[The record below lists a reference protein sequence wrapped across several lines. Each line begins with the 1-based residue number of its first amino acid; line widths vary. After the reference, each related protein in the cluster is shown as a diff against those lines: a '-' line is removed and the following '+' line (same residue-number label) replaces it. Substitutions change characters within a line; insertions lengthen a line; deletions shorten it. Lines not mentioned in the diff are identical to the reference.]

1 MPTQAKVDR
10 VKELQ
15 EKLERCSIA
24 VTTTYTGIG
33 VNGMTELRR
42 RMREAGVELLVI
54 KNTLMYLAADAA
66 QQPQVK
72 DIVQGPTAIAFGYDE
87 PSDVARVINDYI
99 RTTRSVLTIQGA
111 AMSDGVILQR
121 PDVERLATLPP
132 KSQLLAMLLGTM
144 QGPIQR
150 LLGVLNGP
158 VQNLGGLLHARIQ
171 QMEAAEAGGS
181 A

>member
-15 EKLERCSIA
+15 EKLERSSIA
-24 VTTTYTGIG
+24 VTATYTGIG

-42 RMREAGVELLVI
+42 KMRESGVELLVI
-54 KNTLMYLAADAA
+54 KNTLMYLAAEGA
-66 QQPQVK
+66 QRPQVK
-72 DIVQGPTAIAFGYDE
+72 DIVQGPTAIAFGYDDPAE
-87 PSDVARVINDYI
+87 VARSIHEYI
-99 RTTRSVLTIQGA
+99 RTTRSPLSIQGA
-111 AMSDGVILQR
+111 AMADGLIL
-121 PDVERLATLPP
+121 PPGDVERLATLPP
-132 KSQLLAMLLGTM
+132 RDQLISMLLGTM
-144 QGPIQR
+144 QAPIQR

-171 QMEAAEAGGS
+171 QLEASEAG